1 MNNKEGK
8 EKSVIKTLISNSLKV
23 QFKLF
28 CVQNEITMSEM
39 LERLIRNLIE
49 ADQDLLENLTP
60 PLQNHK
66 VVKGYIPSSLKLQ
79 FKVFCTQK
87 QLPMN
92 LVLSYLIETW
102 VETNNQ

>member
-49 ADQDLLENLTP
+49 ADQDLLENLNP
-60 PLQNHK
+60 PLQNPK

-102 VETNNQ
+102 VEINNQ